1 MKFNWIV
8 LYFINFFN
16 FMRIISSLSPFKN
29 IIFNPSLYSKK
40 LTKCDFMSDKDNSYC
55 ELFNYKDVKTSK
67 HMDFTSK
74 MSIINNKGLQNQDK
88 LKTEAPEF
96 IIYCEDWSCGE
107 VEWEFAK
114 NEDKRIYTLIIPPT
128 KNKRYLSNNNNNY
141 ENNYENN
148 LKKIMAVS
156 SGLIRALYE
165 DIVGIETIL
174 DKLHNIDFVH
184 YISETSLIDAF
195 TISFIGMLSLGYKQ
209 SIKTELY
216 ILKSQTITK
225 KELTLTEI
233 ENYLKLQKIIKTFA
247 FCLLL
252 IFTKNVKSVE

>member
-1 MKFNWIV
+1 
-8 LYFINFFN
+8 
-16 FMRIISSLSPFKN
+16 MRIITSLSPFKN
-29 IIFNPSLYSKK
+29 IIFNPCSHSKK
-40 LTKCDFMSDKDNSYC
+40 LTKCDLMSDKDNSYT
-55 ELFNYKDVKTSK
+55 ELFNYKHLKTSK
-67 HMDFTSK
+67 HMEFTSK
-74 MSIINNKGLQNQDK
+74 LSIINNKGLQNQEK
-88 LKTEAPEF
+88 FKTETPEF

-114 NEDKRIYTLIIPPT
+114 NEDRRIYTLIIPPT
-128 KNKRYLSNNNNNY
+128 KNKMYLSNNNNN
-141 ENNYENN
+141 NNNENN
-148 LKKIMAVS
+148 LKKIMAIS

-165 DIVGIETIL
+165 DIVKIETIL

-195 TISFIGMLSLGYKQ
+195 TISFIGMVSLGYKQ
-209 SIKTELY
+209 SIKRELY
-216 ILKSQTITK
+216 ILKSQTIKK

>member
-1 MKFNWIV
+1 
-8 LYFINFFN
+8 
-16 FMRIISSLSPFKN
+16 MRIISSLSPFKN

-128 KNKRYLSNNNNNY
+128 KNKRYLSNNNNNNY

-165 DIVGIETIL
+165 DIVRIETIL

>member
-8 LYFINFFN
+8 LYFISFFN
-16 FMRIISSLSPFKN
+16 SMRIITSLSPFKN
-29 IIFNPSLYSKK
+29 IIFNPCSHSKK
-40 LTKCDFMSDKDNSYC
+40 LTKCDLMSDKDNSYT
-55 ELFNYKDVKTSK
+55 ELFNYKHLKTSK
-67 HMDFTSK
+67 HMEFTSK
-74 MSIINNKGLQNQDK
+74 LSIINNKGLQNQEK
-88 LKTEAPEF
+88 FKTETPEF

-114 NEDKRIYTLIIPPT
+114 NEDRRIYTLIIPPT
-128 KNKRYLSNNNNNY
+128 KNKMYLSNNNNNY
-141 ENNYENN
+141 EN
-148 LKKIMAVS
+148 LKKIMAIS

-165 DIVGIETIL
+165 DIVKIETIL

-195 TISFIGMLSLGYKQ
+195 TISFIGMVSLGYKQ
-209 SIKTELY
+209 SIKRELY
-216 ILKSQTITK
+216 ILKSQTIKK